1 MDFFAQQ
8 DAARKAS
15 RRLTVLFVLAVI
27 AVLVAVNIVTA
38 IALESASPAVIG
50 VVSIITLALVL
61 GGSAFK
67 TLSLRDGGSAV
78 AEMMGGRRITS
89 ATTDLAEKRL
99 VNVIEEMAL
108 ASGVPVPL
116 IYIMD
121 NEPGLNAFAAG
132 YSPND
137 AAIAVT
143 HGLLHAM
150 NRDELQ
156 GVIGH
161 EFSHVLNGDMRLNVR
176 MIGLLF
182 GIEMIGHTGRVFM
195 RVADRGRD
203 SRATGGIAGFGLA
216 LFVIGAVGV
225 FMANMIRAAVGRQRE
240 YLADASAVQFTRNPD
255 GIGSALALIAA
266 QSGVVEHRNA
276 DEVSHMFIAAALDSR
291 LDGLFATHPPIE
303 TRIEKILGKGANER
317 IAEAM
322 RRAERLAAGDSSA
335 LEQGTAFGRSS
346 SAADDQPAIGAGFGR
361 ASAGSAGFAAGATG
375 FAAGAKGLAAGA
387 TGFAAGA
394 PGFTARA
401 AAMSADRLLASVGQ
415 PGSQHVDYAKS
426 LLGALPEPIRTGL
439 GTAAGA
445 KAIVL
450 AMLAADL
457 DAGADVSAVVEQ
469 PGAREL
475 FDQARAYLDLV
486 REQHAHLR
494 LPIVSLALPALR
506 PLPTEE
512 RRQFLALARALT
524 AADARITPFEFALM
538 ALAARALDDTR
549 RSAASSRYADFK
561 PLKTEVVTVLSLFV
575 RLASEGSVLFD
586 KLMGWF
592 DIRDAQ
598 LLAPSA
604 IKMQEV
610 ERALERLAE
619 VTPLKKPQF
628 IKACLEAVTADGK
641 VSPREAELMRAV
653 CATLESPLPP
663 IIDVQVLRVL
673 EDVSQGARAGAA
685 APV

>member
-15 RRLTVLFVLAVI
+15 RRLTVLFVLAVL
-27 AVLVAVNIVTA
+27 AVVVSVNIVTA
-38 IALESASPAVIG
+38 IALESRSPALY
-50 VVSIITLALVL
+50 VVVTIITLALVL

-67 TLSLRDGGSAV
+67 TLQLRDGGSAV

-116 IYIMD
+116 VYIMD
-121 NEPGLNAFAAG
+121 HEQGFNAFAAG
-132 YSPND
+132 YSSND

-240 YLADASAVQFTRNPD
+240 YLADASAVQFTRNPE

-266 QSGVVEHRNA
+266 QSGVVEHQNA

-303 TRIEKILGKGANER
+303 TRIEKILGKGARGRIADVRKRAER
-317 IAEAM
+317 IAA
-322 RRAERLAAGDSSA
+322 AAGPSA
-335 LEQGTAFGRSS
+335 EFGRGSTGE
-346 SAADDQPAIGAGFGR
+346 DDARALGGGFGR
-361 ASAGSAGFAAGATG
+361 GAVGTAATGSGAAFPGASGFAGGAAGFAAGATG
-375 FAAGAKGLAAGA
+375 FAAGASGNAS
-387 TGFAAGA
+387 
-394 PGFTARA
+394 RA
-401 AAMSADRLLASVGQ
+401 AAMSPDRLLASVGQ
-415 PGSQHVDYAKS
+415 PGSQHVDYAK
-426 LLGALPEPIRTGL
+426 LLLAALPESIRTGL
-439 GTAAGA
+439 GTADSA

-457 DAGADVSAVVEQ
+457 DAGADVSRIVER

-475 FDQARAYLDLV
+475 FDQARGYLDVV
-486 REQHAHLR
+486 RDQHAHLR
-494 LPIVSLALPALR
+494 LPIVSLALPVLR
-506 PLPTEE
+506 PLPLGE
-512 RRQFLALARALT
+512 RKQFLELARAIT
-524 AADARITPFEFALM
+524 VADARITPFEFALM
-538 ALAARALDDTR
+538 ALAGRALDEAKRTPK
-549 RSAASSRYADFK
+549 AARYADFTA
-561 PLKTEVVTVLSLFV
+561 LETELVTVLSLFV

-586 KLMGWF
+586 RLMGWF
-592 DIRDAQ
+592 KISGAQ

-604 IKMQEV
+604 IKMPEV

-619 VTPLKKPQF
+619 VAPLKKPLL

-641 VSPREAELMRAV
+641 VSPREAELMRAM

-663 IIDVQVLRVL
+663 IIDAQVGRAL
-673 EDVSQGARAGAA
+673 EDVTRRAPADA
-685 APV
+685 LT

>member
-15 RRLTVLFVLAVI
+15 RRLTVLFILAVLAV
-27 AVLVAVNIVTA
+27 VVSVNVVTA
-38 IALESASPAVIG
+38 IALETTSPALFALVT
-50 VVSIITLALVL
+50 VVTLVVVL

-67 TLSLRDGGSAV
+67 TLQLRDGGSAV

-89 ATTDLAEKRL
+89 ATGDLAEKRL

-108 ASGVPVPL
+108 ASGVPVPMV
-116 IYIMD
+116 YIMD
-121 NEPGLNAFAAG
+121 HEQGFNAFAAG

-203 SRATGGIAGFGLA
+203 SRATNGIAGFGLA

-225 FMANMIRAAVGRQRE
+225 FMANMIRAAIGRQRE

-266 QSGVVEHRNA
+266 QSGVVEHQNA

-303 TRIEKILGKGANER
+303 TRIEKILGKGARARIADVRKRAER
-317 IAEAM
+317 IAAGAGQ
-322 RRAERLAAGDSSA
+322 AE
-335 LEQGTAFGRSS
+335 AFGRGTSVP
-346 SAADDQPAIGAGFGR
+346 DDTGAISGGFGR
-361 ASAGSAGFAAGATG
+361 GGATGSAIPGVAGFAAGAAGVAAGVGAGTNG
-375 FAAGAKGLAAGA
+375 FAVGGAG
-387 TGFAAGA
+387 
-394 PGFTARA
+394 
-401 AAMSADRLLASVGQ
+401 AMSAERLLASVGQ
-415 PGSQHVDYAKS
+415 PGVQHVDYAKA
-426 LLGALPEPIRTGL
+426 LLSALPDPIRAGL
-439 GTAAGA
+439 GTAEGA

-450 AMLAADL
+450 AMLAVDL
-457 DAGADVSAVVEQ
+457 EAGADLGGVVER

-475 FDQARAYLDLV
+475 FDRAREYLDVV

-494 LPIVSLALPALR
+494 LPIVSLALPVLR
-506 PLPTEE
+506 PLPIEE
-512 RRQFLALARALT
+512 RRQFLALARAIT
-524 AADARITPFEFALM
+524 IADTRITPFEFALM
-538 ALAARALDDTR
+538 ALAGRALDDSKRT
-549 RSAASSRYADFK
+549 AKPARYADFA
-561 PLKTEVVTVLSLFV
+561 PLQAEVVTVLSLFV
-575 RLASEGSVLFD
+575 RLASEGSVLFER
-586 KLMGWF
+586 LMGWF
-592 DIRDAQ
+592 HITGAQ

-619 VTPLKKPQF
+619 VTPLKKPLL

-663 IIDVQVLRVL
+663 VIDVQVVRVL
-673 EDVSQGARAGAA
+673 EDVVQPARTGSAA
-685 APV
+685 SV